1 VNQVTDVLEPD
12 PVFVDPTGRRHRLLR
27 PVGLAVGCLLGGYLV
42 IVGFGLVTGTGVPL
56 TPWPDAEPTH
66 HAGLPGH
73 GGLVPKR
80 APSPPRTSGPA
91 NGAMPHGPM
100 PGGPMPGTAVPSTR
114 PTDTPTTGVT
124 PTAASPTAT
133 ATRPGKGHG
142 YGLTKTPHPK
152 KP

>member
-1 VNQVTDVLEPD
+1 VNQVTEVLEPD

-56 TPWPDAEPTH
+56 TPWPDAKPTRQ
-66 HAGLPGH
+66 GVLPGH

-80 APSPPRTSGPA
+80 APSRPRTSGPA
-91 NGAMPHGPM
+91 NGAMP
-100 PGGPMPGTAVPSTR
+100 GGPMPGIAVPSTR
-114 PTDTPTTGVT
+114 PTDIPATGVT

-142 YGLTKTPHPK
+142 YGRTKTPHPK